1 MRSVVVVV
9 VGSNKEAVAA
19 SGFLRVTVVDNIPLV
34 IWYIKM
40 GILFLKVPFEV
51 LDMAMDLVFLDVF
64 LIYLSLCLG
73 CKIIDV
79 QYGSK
84 LSKRL
89 K

>member
-64 LIYLSLCLG
+64 FDLFELVSR
-73 CKIIDV
+73 V
-79 QYGSK
+79 
-84 LSKRL
+84 
-89 K
+89 